1 MTSQQ
6 VDALLETLKDMTV
19 ADLRLRYREV
29 FGEPTASVSKP
40 HLIKRIA
47 WRTQALALG
56 GLSERAQRLA
66 AELADD
72 AELRLRAPAG
82 RRPASGPGSCSE
94 IAPVITRFVPTDP
107 RLPRA
112 GTVIRRRYKGVDL
125 HVRVLAAGFEF
136 NGQTYRSLTA
146 VARAAT
152 GSHCNGMRFF
162 GLAGPGTPT
171 RTEVAK

>member
-6 VDALLETLKDMTV
+6 VDALLETLNDMTV

-56 GLSERAQRLA
+56 GLSERAKRLA

-72 AELRLRAPAG
+72 AELRLRAPTPQRGMRGTDAAV
-82 RRPASGPGSCSE
+82 AS
-94 IAPVITRFVPTDP
+94 APTITRFVPTDP

-112 GTVIRRRYKGVDL
+112 GTVIRRRYKGAYL

-162 GLAGPGTPT
+162 GLAGAGTPGH
-171 RTEVAK
+171 TEVDE